1 MTNGEFEKV
10 WRLLGSLWPAAAA
23 KKSKVDIAVWRK
35 GLSGYAMADVSER
48 IMDYAKQNKY
58 FPDLSD
64 VTAGLKTED
73 EEKEETMAATI
84 HNAKVYARIC
94 GIRIPDVAT
103 AAEAME
109 WYHGLEVKP

>member
-35 GLSGYAMADVSER
+35 GLSGYLMEDVSER
-48 IMDYAKQNKY
+48 VMEYAKENKY

-64 VTAGLKTED
+64 ITAGLKTDDD
-73 EEKEETMAATI
+73 ETAEAEEAVI
-84 HNAKVYARIC
+84 HNAKLYARVR
-94 GIRIPDVAT
+94 GIEIPQVKT

-109 WYHGLEVKP
+109 WFHGLEVRI

>member
-1 MTNGEFEKV
+1 MTNDEFKKI
-10 WRLLGSLWPAAAA
+10 WRLIGSLWPAATA
-23 KKSKVDIAVWRK
+23 KKTKVDIAVWRK

-48 IMDYAKQNKY
+48 IMDYAKQNKF

-73 EEKEETMAATI
+73 EEKAETMAATI

-109 WYHGLEVKP
+109 WYHGLEVTP